1 MYILKHNHSLKEQ
14 NTFGIG
20 AFAKYYLSVDTFTDL
35 LDFFSKEKIA
45 QNEKRLIIGSGSN
58 LLFINDYDGLVIH
71 PEMVGIQ
78 VISEDKDF
86 VEVEAGAG
94 VDWESFV
101 SYCVTNGWGG
111 VENLSYIPGT
121 VGAAPVQNI
130 GAYGVEVQ
138 SVISIVKGLDLQTIE
153 FKILNQSQCDFG
165 YRTSIFKEQF
175 KENFIVT
182 SVVFRLSKQPVFTL
196 NYGALETEVDKIG
209 MRNLHNIRQ
218 AVIAI
223 RKSKLPDPLT
233 IGNAGSF
240 FKNPVVSEIVATELR
255 STYPEIPVYPFKS
268 GKVKI
273 AAGWLIE
280 KAGWKG
286 KSVSN
291 CAVHDKQAL
300 VIINKGGATGM
311 EVFKLS
317 EMIVEDVL
325 KKFNVQLEREVQV
338 IETYLI

>member
-58 LLFINDYDGLVIH
+58 LLFINHFNGLVIH
-71 PEMVGIQ
+71 PEIVGIQ
-78 VISEDKDF
+78 VINEDIDF
-86 VEVEAGAG
+86 AEVEAGAG
-94 VDWESFV
+94 VDWDSFV
-101 SYCVTNGWGG
+101 SYCVANGWGG
-111 VENLSYIPGT
+111 VENLSLIPGT

-138 SVISIVKGLDLQTIE
+138 SGIAIVKGLDLQAIE
-153 FKILNQSQCDFG
+153 FKIHNQSQCDFG

-240 FKNPVVSEIVATELR
+240 FKNPVVSEMAAAELR
-255 STYPEIPVYPFKS
+255 SIYPEIPFYPFGP
-268 GKVKI
+268 GKLKI

-286 KSVSN
+286 KSVGN

-300 VIINKGGATGM
+300 VLVNKGGATGR
-311 EVFKLS
+311 EVFELS
-317 EMIVEDVL
+317 EIIVADVL
-325 KKFNVQLEREVQV
+325 KKFNVYLEREVQV
-338 IETYLI
+338 IEG